1 MLVIQFRFH
10 FEDISLQRKFIK
22 RENELY
28 QSSTTIITIY
38 YKWRLLFTEISKT
51 FLIFFVYVPD
61 LKLFKSPC
69 GLSPDD
75 GFETMVPGGIAS
87 DSMLPME
94 GTPSINESCNIGLTF
109 LRVYKANFLINVL
122 IAVPKLKYN
131 F

>member
-1 MLVIQFRFH
+1 MKVVIH
-10 FEDISLQRKFIK
+10 WDL
-22 RENELY
+22 
-28 QSSTTIITIY
+28 
-38 YKWRLLFTEISKT
+38 KT
-51 FLIFFVYVPD
+51 FLIFVYVPD

-94 GTPSINESCNIGLTF
+94 GTPSISESCNIGLTF

-122 IAVPKLKYN
+122 IAVPTRKKIFNKKRGFPNGIKKKCMFKNCLS
-131 F
+131 

>member
-1 MLVIQFRFH
+1 MNCIKVVQQQ
-10 FEDISLQRKFIK
+10 LQSI
-22 RENELY
+22 NG
-28 QSSTTIITIY
+28 
-38 YKWRLLFTEISKT
+38 WRLLFTEISKT
-51 FLIFFVYVPD
+51 FFFNVPD

-75 GFETMVPGGIAS
+75 GLETMVPGGIAS

-131 F
+131 NFK

>member
-1 MLVIQFRFH
+1 M
-10 FEDISLQRKFIK
+10 
-22 RENELY
+22 
-28 QSSTTIITIY
+28 
-38 YKWRLLFTEISKT
+38 LFTEISKT

-75 GFETMVPGGIAS
+75 GLETMVPGGIAS

-122 IAVPKLKYN
+122 IAVPTKYN
-131 F
+131 FNKKTVFQNGKKKRSV